1 MTTNCDNKQINAVKI
16 GAICFTLFI
25 GLTTTF
31 YAVKRAKSSVA
42 FVLAGIYASGQF
54 LGVACLHLG
63 WASDLALMHFVTDK
77 YPVGPLICVVS
88 ILVTQFAEY
97 CLATPANEE
106 ERKSAQTRTKESPVD
121 DEATMQ
127 DTSQSVAMREENAK
141 RSDEHTFGMTFV
153 VVMVVHSVFGG
164 LVIGLQTTLHM
175 TVINLIAFGVHKGVA
190 GYALGLDLKKWD
202 LEFKKIASCCIVFAC
217 STPLGVGIGMGVLA
231 SANMKVGH
239 IIAASFAAI
248 AAGSFLYIAVTEL
261 NEEYRARRVGKLSVF
276 VAAFLG
282 VSVMSVIFPVI
293 LFPGNTA
300 HEIMCLS

>member
-42 FVLAGIYASGQF
+42 FVLAGIYAAGQF
-54 LGVACLHLG
+54 IGVACLHLG

-77 YPVGPLICVVS
+77 YPVGPLICVIS
-88 ILVTQFAEY
+88 ILVTQMAS
-97 CLATPANEE
+97 AQAKEE
-106 ERKSAQTRTKESPVD
+106 ESAQTRTKESPAD
-121 DEATMQ
+121 DEATMR
-127 DTSQSVAMREENAK
+127 DSLLMSQSISMPEENAK

-202 LEFKKIASCCIVFAC
+202 IEFKKIASCCIVFAC

-261 NEEYRARRVGKLSVF
+261 NEEYRARRVGKLSVL
-276 VAAFLG
+276 VTAFLG

-293 LFPGNTA
+293 LFPGNTT